1 MKTSELVNRLM
12 ESILKFGDR
21 EVIAEMQVVQ
31 NGEPVMGK
39 RVPLLITTN
48 EKETKLAFQ
57 FQGKSAMFQTQQPEA
72 ETVGQQLP
80 NA

>member
-1 MKTSELVNRLM
+1 MKTSELINRLM
-12 ESILKFGDR
+12 ESVLKFGDR
-21 EVIAEMQVVQ
+21 EVIAEMQVVHD
-31 NGEPVMGK
+31 GEPIMGK

-57 FQGKSAMFQTQQPEA
+57 FKGKSAMFSPQPEA
-72 ETVGQQLP
+72 ESVGQQLP